1 MKCGCDLVEVT
12 AHAGARPEH
21 AEWQGK
27 VYSRSGTSKKYPSLV
42 KVTGYGTGAGL
53 GGWNCRHNMLPFFED
68 ISTRAYNDKELE
80 ELKNTPKDD
89 IILLPNLKNAIIPKE
104 KLLNYALDKNH
115 PQGKEKAKAFEIALG
130 YNIENYQ
137 DLIDNIMQNI
147 DKFPAKLKGE
157 NEYGQKYEVLMTITG
172 NNNKKANIKTA
183 WLVDKNTNETR
194 LTTLYVTSK
203 KYKKDGE

>member
-1 MKCGCDLVEVT
+1 
-12 AHAGARPEH
+12 
-21 AEWQGK
+21 
-27 VYSRSGTSKKYPSLV
+27 
-42 KVTGYGTGAGL
+42 
-53 GGWNCRHNMLPFFED
+53 MLPYYEGMSRVYTD
-68 ISTRAYNDKELE
+68 EELE
-80 ELKNTPKDD
+80 NLKNTPKDD
-89 IILLPNLKNAIIPKE
+89 IISLPNSKNAIIPKE
-104 KLLNYALDKNH
+104 KLLNYALNKEH
-115 PQGKEKAKAFEIALG
+115 TQGKEKAKAFEKALG

-157 NEYGQKYEVLMTITG
+157 NEYGQKYEVLMAIIG

-183 WLVDKNTNETR
+183 WLVDKDTNETR

>member
-12 AHAGARPEH
+12 AHSGARPEH

-27 VYSRSGTSKKYPSLV
+27 VYSRSGKSSKYPSLV
-42 KVTGYGTGAGL
+42 EATGYGTGPGL
-53 GGWNCRHNMLPFFED
+53 GGWNCRHSMFPYYEGMSRVYID
-68 ISTRAYNDKELE
+68 EELE
-80 ELKNTPKDD
+80 DLKNTPKDD
-89 IILLPNLKNAIIPKE
+89 IILLPNLKNAVIPKE

-115 PQGKEKAKAFEIALG
+115 PKGKEKAKAFEIALG

-137 DLIDNIMQNI
+137 DLIGNIMRNI

-157 NEYGQKYEVLMTITG
+157 NEYGQKYEVLMTIIG
-172 NNNKKANIKTA
+172 NDNKKANIKTA